1 MVGEIV
7 ILWSYHV
14 PTMQQSAGKDNARNN
29 AQFLCQRK
37 VSDDD
42 IRHGVIIKAW
52 IVDLNWR
59 VEVEDRNR

>member
-1 MVGEIV
+1 
-7 ILWSYHV
+7 
-14 PTMQQSAGKDNARNN
+14 MQQSAGKDNARNN